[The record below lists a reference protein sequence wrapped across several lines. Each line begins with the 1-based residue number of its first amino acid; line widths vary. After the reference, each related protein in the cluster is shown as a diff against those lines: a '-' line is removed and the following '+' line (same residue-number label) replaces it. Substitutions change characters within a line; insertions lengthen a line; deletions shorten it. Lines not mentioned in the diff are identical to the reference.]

1 MDANESARQTGS
13 NDTNLDHQR
22 STDHGPDPTQYGRT
36 QYGVRTTNRF
46 VTLIILRVWDS
57 LSTEHESCYTT
68 YKILE

>member
-46 VTLIILRVWDS
+46 VTLIILRV
-57 LSTEHESCYTT
+57 
-68 YKILE
+68 

>member
-36 QYGVRTTNRF
+36 QYGRTQYGVRTTNRF
-46 VTLIILRVWDS
+46 VTLITLRV
-57 LSTEHESCYTT
+57 
-68 YKILE
+68 